1 MSSPRCIGAWRPRP
15 PEDPSLAFMKFA
27 TDVLLGMGGF
37 GMLTLYRIEYLTEM
51 PGNTH
56 A

>member
-1 MSSPRCIGAWRPRP
+1 
-15 PEDPSLAFMKFA
+15 MKFA

-37 GMLTLYRIEYLTEM
+37 GMLTPYVIEWVMEM
-51 PGNTH
+51 LSNTH